1 VAEPLGSN
9 LIPYPRLHMQNKG
22 FKSPCFR
29 LHDHPKSESVRQR
42 KIRRDTMK
50 STTVVKLCYSTA
62 RHTRRFF
69 YNTR

>member
-1 VAEPLGSN
+1 
-9 LIPYPRLHMQNKG
+9 MQNKG